1 MSDSLYEKISVR
13 RKELQEKGLLPL
25 WYSSAGLQLF
35 EERYE
40 YDTTESVRGQFK
52 RIART
57 AAGYLKGISLETEA
71 EERFFDMLWKGWLSP
86 STPVLA
92 NMGTNRGLSVSCSGA
107 YIQDSIDSFYS
118 VRHETALLT
127 KHGFGTSAYLGD
139 IRPRGT
145 PISVGGK
152 ASGVV
157 PLFKG
162 FVQDMRDVAQGT
174 ARRGAWA
181 GYLPIDHGDFDE
193 LIDFIHSESD
203 DANVGWIVTDAF
215 IEKLNKGDTDS
226 IRRYQKAMKIKM
238 VTGKGY
244 FLFIDKANRHR
255 PECYKKHDLTIKN
268 SNLCLV
274 GDSIIIIKESEI
286 SNEIYIRLDEFVD
299 KYQFGYYTNPLVKSY
314 KDNKIVWS
322 VITDAGKT
330 ADVEELYEIESPNG
344 KIIRCTANH
353 KIFTTNRGYVEAK
366 NLVETDTVLEG

>member
-1 MSDSLYEKISVR
+1 
-13 RKELQEKGLLPL
+13 
-25 WYSSAGLQLF
+25 
-35 EERYE
+35 
-40 YDTTESVRGQFK
+40 
-52 RIART
+52 
-57 AAGYLKGISLETEA
+57 
-71 EERFFDMLWKGWLSP
+71 
-86 STPVLA
+86 
-92 NMGTNRGLSVSCSGA
+92 MGTNRGLPVSCSGA

-203 DANVGWIVTDAF
+203 DANVGWIITDAF
-215 IEKLNKGDTDS
+215 IAKLNNGDTDS
-226 IRRYQKAMKIKM
+226 VRRYQKAMKIKM

>member
-1 MSDSLYEKISVR
+1 
-13 RKELQEKGLLPL
+13 
-25 WYSSAGLQLF
+25 
-35 EERYE
+35 
-40 YDTTESVRGQFK
+40 
-52 RIART
+52 
-57 AAGYLKGISLETEA
+57 
-71 EERFFDMLWKGWLSP
+71 
-86 STPVLA
+86 
-92 NMGTNRGLSVSCSGA
+92 
-107 YIQDSIDSFYS
+107 
-118 VRHETALLT
+118 
-127 KHGFGTSAYLGD
+127 
-139 IRPRGT
+139 
-145 PISVGGK
+145 
-152 ASGVV
+152 
-157 PLFKG
+157 
-162 FVQDMRDVAQGT
+162 
-174 ARRGAWA
+174 
-181 GYLPIDHGDFDE
+181 
-193 LIDFIHSESD
+193 
-203 DANVGWIVTDAF
+203 
-215 IEKLNKGDTDS
+215 
-226 IRRYQKAMKIKM
+226 MKVKM